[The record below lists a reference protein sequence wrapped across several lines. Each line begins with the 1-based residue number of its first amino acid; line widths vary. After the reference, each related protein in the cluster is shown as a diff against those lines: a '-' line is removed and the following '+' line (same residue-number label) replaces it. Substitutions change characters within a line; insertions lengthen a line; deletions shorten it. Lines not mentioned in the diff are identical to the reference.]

1 LFTREL
7 VAASSKPLI
16 LSILSKKESYGY
28 EIIKSV
34 RELSNETIQWKDGM
48 LYPVLHRL
56 EKEDLIE
63 SFWKTSEN
71 GRKRRYYR
79 IKNKGKVILEQE
91 AENIPHDFGLYRCAI
106 WRKFDQYHFKWD
118 SLCEHIVLVQCI
130 R

>member
-1 LFTREL
+1 MFTREL

-56 EKEDLIE
+56 EKEELIE
-63 SFWKTSEN
+63 SFWKT
-71 GRKRRYYR
+71 
-79 IKNKGKVILEQE
+79 
-91 AENIPHDFGLYRCAI
+91 
-106 WRKFDQYHFKWD
+106 
-118 SLCEHIVLVQCI
+118 
-130 R
+130 

>member
-1 LFTREL
+1 MCVE
-7 VAASSKPLI
+7 SSVL
-16 LSILSKKESYGY
+16 YGY

-56 EKEDLIE
+56 EKEELIE

-71 GRKRRYYR
+71 GRKRKYYR

-91 AENIPHDFGLYRCAI
+91 KEQWKIVNTMFNNLWEKNICLT
-106 WRKFDQYHFKWD
+106 
-118 SLCEHIVLVQCI
+118 
-130 R
+130 